1 MVFSHFDVL
10 PLTYVQI
17 DDVKSGSIRI
27 GRDGELGI
35 DGRLPQGDIRWGFLY
50 LNPSTGR
57 FDIDRKMVDSHVS
70 ELRKQL
76 QGKSKSV
83 VDWIQGKCAIS
94 PMCKQVLTI
103 FSLELVCCYVL

>member
-1 MVFSHFDVL
+1 MFSPFGVL
-10 PLTYVQI
+10 SLTHVQI

-35 DGRLPQGDIRWGFLY
+35 DDRLPQGDIRWGFLY
-50 LNPSTGR
+50 LNQSTGR
-57 FDIDRKMVDSHVS
+57 FDIDRKMVDSHVR

-83 VDWIQGKCAIS
+83 IDWIQGKCAIS
-94 PMCKQVLTI
+94 PILQASTDYL
-103 FSLELVCCYVL
+103 